1 MKRLIVLIILIM
13 MSFTSFSQTDTD
25 STSIQ
30 LEVPIVK
37 LVIKDLITGDA
48 AKEQLVVT
56 DTIIQNKDL
65 QLKTKDDM
73 ILNLNNQITNF
84 NKIIST
90 KDQQKQIQENLQKDL
105 EKALKKAKR
114 REFLYKG
121 GTIAGGVMTVLY
133 LTSK

>member
-1 MKRLIVLIILIM
+1 M
-13 MSFTSFSQTDTD
+13 
-25 STSIQ
+25 
-30 LEVPIVK
+30 EVPIVK

-65 QLKTKDDM
+65 QLKTKDNM

-114 REFLYKG
+114 REFLYKV

>member
-13 MSFTSFSQTDTD
+13 MNFTSFSQTDTD

-114 REFLYKG
+114 REFLYKV

>member
-1 MKRLIVLIILIM
+1 MLSTILIM
-13 MSFTSFSQTDTD
+13 MSFISFSQNDID
-25 STSIQ
+25 STSIR

-37 LVIKDLITGDA
+37 LVIKDLINGDA
-48 AKEQLVVT
+48 AKEQLIVT
-56 DTIIQNKDL
+56 DTIIQNKDV
-65 QLKTKDDM
+65 QLKAKDT
-73 ILNLNNQITNF
+73 IIINLNSQIANF

-90 KDQQKQIQENLQKDL
+90 KDKQRQIQENLQKDL

-114 REFLYKG
+114 REFLYKV

>member
-1 MKRLIVLIILIM
+1 M
-13 MSFTSFSQTDTD
+13 
-25 STSIQ
+25 
-30 LEVPIVK
+30 EVPIVK

-114 REFLYKG
+114 REFLYKV

>member
-1 MKRLIVLIILIM
+1 M
-13 MSFTSFSQTDTD
+13 MNFTSFSQTDTD

-114 REFLYKG
+114 REFLYKV

>member
-25 STSIQ
+25 STSIRLQ
-30 LEVPIVK
+30 VPIAK

-48 AKEQLVVT
+48 AKQQLIVT
-56 DTIIQNKDL
+56 DTILQKKDIQLHAKD
-65 QLKTKDDM
+65 T
-73 ILNLNNQITNF
+73 IISNLNLQIVNF
-84 NKIIST
+84 NKIIAT
-90 KDQQKQIQENLQKDL
+90 KDKQKQIQENLQKDL

-114 REFLYKG
+114 REFLYKV

>member
-1 MKRLIVLIILIM
+1 MKRLMLSTILIM
-13 MSFTSFSQTDTD
+13 MSFISFSQNDID
-25 STSIQ
+25 STSIR

-37 LVIKDLITGDA
+37 LVIKDLINGDA
-48 AKEQLVVT
+48 AKEQLIVT
-56 DTIIQNKDL
+56 DTIIQNKDV
-65 QLKTKDDM
+65 QLKAKDT
-73 ILNLNNQITNF
+73 IIINLNSQIANF

-90 KDQQKQIQENLQKDL
+90 KDKQRQIQENLQKDL

-114 REFLYKG
+114 REFLYKV

>member
-1 MKRLIVLIILIM
+1 MN
-13 MSFTSFSQTDTD
+13 FTSFSQTDTD

-114 REFLYKG
+114 REFLYKV